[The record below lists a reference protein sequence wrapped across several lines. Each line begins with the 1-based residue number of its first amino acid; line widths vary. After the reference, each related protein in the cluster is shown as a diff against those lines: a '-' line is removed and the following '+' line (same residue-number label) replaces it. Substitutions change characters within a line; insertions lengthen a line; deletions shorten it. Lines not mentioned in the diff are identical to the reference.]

1 MQGKQKQ
8 KSSFPDRRLSM
19 FLPKIKKS
27 KEKKEIQNAIG
38 SRTRFYFRLVS
49 FCLV

>member
-27 KEKKEIQNAIG
+27 KEKKV
-38 SRTRFYFRLVS
+38 T
-49 FCLV
+49 